1 MGNLMVLPSCFHP
14 ERRAQAVMQGEVEN
28 QKLTRFL
35 PSQHIIELCAEGFGQ
50 GITRETQLRVA
61 VRFVVLQPHGHF
73 ISVMKSRLDFT
84 CSSAVRLQP
93 PSSPARRG

>member
-1 MGNLMVLPSCFHP
+1 
-14 ERRAQAVMQGEVEN
+14 MQGEVEN

-61 VRFVVLQPHGHF
+61 
-73 ISVMKSRLDFT
+73 S
-84 CSSAVRLQP
+84 
-93 PSSPARRG
+93 